1 MWAVVIMRPGGPE
14 VLALREVETP
24 RATADRVLVRVK
36 AAGLNRADLLQ
47 RAGHYP
53 APPDSPQDIPG
64 LEFAGEVAALGAEA
78 RLWEEGQR
86 VMGLAGGGAQAEY
99 VLAQERLL
107 AEVPS
112 RLSWAEAGSIP
123 EVFITA
129 HDAFRQAE
137 LRPSENVLIH
147 AVEGGVGLAAV
158 QLARAFGAV
167 PYGTSRTA
175 DKIQLARAYGLAD
188 GAVIRDPVNELAAHA
203 RRWTGGRGF
212 DVVLDLAGGAYVQ
225 PSIDALALRGRLVFI
240 GTTAG
245 STAAVKISSVMSRRA
260 RLIGTVLR
268 WRPVEEK
275 IAAMR
280 AFAAEV
286 LPLFERGLLRPVIDS
301 QFSFE
306 RAGEAHQRLESNA
319 SFGKIVLVAE
329 K

>member
-1 MWAVVIMRPGGPE
+1 MWAVVITRPGGPE

-47 RAGHYP
+47 RAGRYP

-64 LEFAGEVAALGAEA
+64 LEFAGEVAALGPEA
-78 RLWEEGQR
+78 RLWGEGQR
-86 VMGLAGGGAQAEY
+86 VMGLAGGGAHAEY
-99 VLAQERLL
+99 VLVQERLL

-112 RLSWAEAGSIP
+112 RLSWAEAASIP

-147 AVEGGVGLAAV
+147 AAGGGVGLAAV

-175 DKIQLARAYGLAD
+175 DKIQRAREYGLAD
-188 GAVIRDPVNELAAHA
+188 GAVIRDPVNELAAQA

-212 DVVLDLAGGAYVQ
+212 DVALDLAGGAYVQ
-225 PSIDALALRGRLVFI
+225 PSIDALALRGRLVLI

-245 STAAVKISSVMSRRA
+245 GTAAVKISTVMNRRA

-268 WRPVEEK
+268 WRPLEEK
-275 IAAMR
+275 ITAMR

-286 LPLFERGLLRPVIDS
+286 LPLFERGILRPVIDS

-306 RAGEAHQRLESNA
+306 RVGEAHQRLESNA
-319 SFGKIVLVAE
+319 SFGKIVLVAG